1 VFLRGLILVYCLK
14 GVPMLRSSLLSFSA
28 LSATLILTAPAM
40 AQNLDS
46 EIDEIIV
53 TGSPLN
59 RSVDEAITGVSVL
72 SGDELA
78 DRLAATIGE
87 TLKSEPGVTSTFF
100 GAGASRPV
108 LRGQGGDR
116 VRILTNGVGS
126 IDASAASPDHAVAAE
141 PAQAE
146 RIEVL
151 RGAALLRYGSSG
163 SGGVVNVID
172 GRIPNAL
179 PENGLDGAF
188 RIGASSV
195 DAGRE
200 VAGSVDKALGNFVLH
215 LDGTFRESDDYDIPG
230 FAESAALRAAE
241 EEEHGH
247 EEEEHEEEHEHEEE
261 AEAFGT
267 LENSATKSHSV
278 TGGLSYVGNRGFL
291 GFSVHNFQSDYG
303 VPGGHG
309 HGEEGHDHEEEGH
322 DEEEHEEEGHEHG
335 EEGEEQVTISLDQTR
350 IDMNGRLDLDGFIE
364 TLQVFGGYADY
375 KHTEFEAPGEPG
387 TVFTNEGYEIR
398 GEAIQRERG
407 GWSAAYG
414 VQYRDRDFAAIGD
427 EAFVP
432 PTSTQELGL
441 YTFQEKEFGDLH
453 LEGAV
458 RYETTDQENSVT
470 GENLNFEGISFSAG
484 GDYHLS
490 DTVRFGGT
498 VFRTERAPTT
508 EELFSNGPHLAT
520 EQFELGDPALDIE
533 TARGVEAAIR
543 YRQDGRFLT
552 LNAFYTD
559 YKDYI
564 FEAATGD
571 VEDGLDVFQ
580 FTGEDATFKGF
591 EIQGGAPI
599 TRVGNFDVKVDGL
612 VEYVRAET
620 DSGNLPRIPP
630 LSVLG
635 GIEAESD
642 RLKFRAE
649 LDYAAEQNDVGP
661 FELPTE
667 DYALTNFFITWRAP
681 VEAQPV
687 RISVSLHNAFDVD
700 ARQHTSFLKDVVP
713 LPGRNVRFSIG
724 TSF

>member
-1 VFLRGLILVYCLK
+1 
-14 GVPMLRSSLLSFSA
+14 MLRSSLLGFSA
-28 LSATLILTAPAM
+28 LSATLILSAPAM

-72 SGDELA
+72 SGDELS

-100 GAGASRPV
+100 GAGASRPI

-116 VRILTNGVGS
+116 VRILTNGIGS
-126 IDASAASPDHAVAAE
+126 IDASAASPDHAVSAE

-172 GRIPNAL
+172 GRIPDQL
-179 PENGLDGAF
+179 PEDGLEGAF

-200 VAGSVDKALGNFVLH
+200 VAGSIDKSLGNFVLH
-215 LDGTFRESDDYDIPG
+215 LDGTFRESDNYDIPG
-230 FAESAALRAAE
+230 FAESAAFRAAE

-247 EEEEHEEEHEHEEE
+247 EEEEHGEEEGHDEDHEEEHEEE

-267 LENSATKSHSV
+267 LPNSATKSQSV
-278 TGGLSYVGNRGFL
+278 TGGLSYVGDRGFI
-291 GFSVHNFQSDYG
+291 GFAVHNFQSDYG
-303 VPGGHG
+303 IPGGHA
-309 HGEEGHDHEEEGH
+309 HGEEGHDEGHDEEGH
-322 DEEEHEEEGHEHG
+322 DEDEGHE
-335 EEGEEQVTISLDQTR
+335 EEGEEQITISLDQTR

-398 GEAIQRERG
+398 AEAIQRESG
-407 GWSAAYG
+407 GWSGAYG
-414 VQYRDRDFAAIGD
+414 VQFRDRDFAAIGD

-432 PTSTQELGL
+432 PTTTQELGL

-453 LEGAV
+453 LEGAF
-458 RYETTDQENSVT
+458 RYETTDQENSIT
-470 GENLNFEGISFSAG
+470 GESLNFDGFSVSAG

-498 VFRTERAPTT
+498 AFRTERAPTT

-520 EQFELGDPALDIE
+520 EQFERGDSTLGIE

-564 FEAATGD
+564 YEAATDD

-591 EIQGGAPI
+591 EIQGGAPLA
-599 TRVGNFDVKVDGL
+599 RVGAFDVKVDGL
-612 VEYVRAET
+612 VEYVRAKT

-635 GIEAESD
+635 GIEAESE
-642 RLKFRAE
+642 RLKLRAE
-649 LDYAAEQNDVGP
+649 LDYASEQNDVGP
-661 FELPTE
+661 FEIPTE
-667 DYALTNFFITWRAP
+667 DYALTNFFVTWRAP

-700 ARQHTSFLKDVVP
+700 ARQHTSFLKNVVP